1 MKHPALLLIV
11 AALACDTGNG
21 VERTVTDTVQDRAI
35 VMPAHADAGAADVAR
50 NHDVVLAELDAK
62 LGLSADQSARV
73 RDIIARHHAGSDAAW
88 EQVHANHHRAMQEA
102 WTEIETVL
110 DSAQIERLHAWLAVR
125 HGPTSRHAPGQPH

>member
-35 VMPAHADAGAADVAR
+35 VMPAHADAAAADVAR
-50 NHDVVLAELDAK
+50 HHDAVLAELRAE
-62 LGLSADQSARV
+62 LGLSPDQSARV
-73 RDIIARHHAGSDAAW
+73 REIFARYHGQSEAAW
-88 EQVHANHHRAMQEA
+88 AEAHANHQRAMQEA

-110 DSAQIERLHAWLAVR
+110 DPAQIERLHAWLAGR
-125 HGPTSRHAPGQPH
+125 HGPTSRHAPGQAH